1 MPSPRVALA
10 VIQARMGSSRLPGKV
25 LADLGGRPV
34 LQLMLE
40 RLARAHV
47 DQLVVATS
55 DLPGDDPVAAL
66 AGRCGVAVVR
76 GPEADVLAR
85 FALALDRYPADDV
98 VRLTA
103 DCPLVDPVIV
113 DSALGLHRRCRADYT
128 SNSLERTFP
137 DGLDVEVVR
146 AEALRTAAA
155 EATRPDDREHVTP
168 FLHHHPDRFTLASLE
183 TAEQLGHERW
193 TLDTPA
199 DLERLRTIVDRLVD
213 PVAAGWHEV
222 LAVAGVIDGPPRRI
236 PAPSDIRFVNH
247 HLTRQ
252 LAHR

>member
-1 MPSPRVALA
+1 
-10 VIQARMGSSRLPGKV
+10 MGSSRLPGKV

-34 LQLMLE
+34 LELMID

-47 DQLVVATS
+47 DHLVVATS
-55 DLPGDDPVAAL
+55 DLPTDDPVAAL
-66 AGRCGVAVVR
+66 AERGGVGVVR

-113 DSALGLHRRCRADYT
+113 DSALGLHRRCGADYT

-146 AEALRTAAA
+146 ADALRAAA
-155 EATRPDDREHVTP
+155 VEATRPDEREHVTT
-168 FLHHHPDRFTLASLE
+168 FLHHHPERFALASLE

-193 TLDTPA
+193 TLDTA
-199 DLERLRTIVDRLVD
+199 DDLERLRTIIGGLTD

-222 LAVAGVIDGPPRRI
+222 LAVAGVLDGPPRRL
-236 PAPSDIRFVNH
+236 PAPAGIRFVNR
-247 HLTRQ
+247 HLEHQLDRQ